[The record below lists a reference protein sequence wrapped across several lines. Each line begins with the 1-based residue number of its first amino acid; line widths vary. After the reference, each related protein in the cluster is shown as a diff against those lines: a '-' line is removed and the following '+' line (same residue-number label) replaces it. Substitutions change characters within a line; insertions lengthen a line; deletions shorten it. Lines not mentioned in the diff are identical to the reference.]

1 MSLRSDKTTKPA
13 PAREAGE
20 IEKFRL
26 LRYFAVAGLVS
37 FLIVGLLAYLIQARE
52 YDFFADVQDKQ
63 AKFFQEVQ
71 ADLAAKTEQV
81 ARNTLVS
88 AQEAANLNLTQLF
101 ANALWES
108 DFAPFAARVQ
118 SLPVAPCRAIGEA
131 RTLAGNETPKAREQC
146 FAALGQK
153 IRALPGFTALDQRTA
168 ALMKHSSVFKIKVYD
183 MRGLTIYSSEHG
195 HIGEDK
201 AGNAGWRAAATGEAA
216 SELTHRDH
224 FSAFEGMV
232 ENRDILSSY
241 VPVRRAGATQVVGVF
256 EIYTDVTPFLAQL
269 KSNSGQLAGIVAN
282 NQAKTE
288 STSARNAALVA
299 ASSDQFLGILWTL
312 LVLLFAALLF
322 IVKRGQTIIDA
333 QAQAREQS
341 TARERLWHREK
352 MSAMATMAANVSHE
366 VGNASTVIAC
376 LADGLAERTD
386 LAQDAD
392 APRQILEQSRRILT
406 MSRQITA
413 FATAGGENH
422 EPTDVNTLIEAVCY
436 FFSFDRRFRSRPI
449 EFHPG
454 APLPACELVPD
465 HLKEVLM
472 NLLPTRRGRVIVESR
487 GSEGG
492 VVIRIDSEAPAENPS
507 QREHAV
513 LAETQFEIAR
523 KRVADMGGALIGNGA
538 NGGRIEIVLPACP
551 PQAGRESPA
560 A

>member
-1 MSLRSDKTTKPA
+1 MSLHSDTATKHD
-13 PAREAGE
+13 PAREAGQ

-26 LRYFAVAGLVS
+26 LRYFAIAGLAS

-63 AKFFQEVQ
+63 AGFFQGVQ
-71 ADLAAKTEQV
+71 VDLSAKTEQV

-108 DFAPFAARVQ
+108 DFAPFVARVE
-118 SLPVAPCRAIGEA
+118 SLPVDQCRTIDEA
-131 RTLAGNETPKAREQC
+131 RTLTAGATPKAREQC
-146 FAALGQK
+146 FAALGKK
-153 IRALPGFTALDQRTA
+153 IRALPGFVALDQRTA
-168 ALMKHSSVFKIKVYD
+168 ALMRHSAVFKIKVYD

-201 AGNAGWRAAATGEAA
+201 GGNAGWRAAATGEAA

-269 KSNSGQLAGIVAN
+269 KSSSGQLAGVVAN
-282 NQAKTE
+282 NQAKIE

-299 ASSDQFLGILWTL
+299 SSSDLYLGIFWAL
-312 LVLLFAALLF
+312 LALLFAALLY

-333 QAQAREQS
+333 QAHAREQS
-341 TARERLWHREK
+341 AARERLWHREK

-366 VGNASTVIAC
+366 VGNASTVIAS
-376 LADGLAERTD
+376 LAGVLAERTD

-422 EPTDVNTLIEAVCY
+422 ELTDVNALIEAVCY

-487 GSEGG
+487 ASEGG
-492 VVIRIDSEAPAENPS
+492 VAIRIDSGATTENPP
-507 QREHAV
+507 QREHAA

-523 KRVADMGGALIGNGA
+523 KRVADMGGELLGNGA
-538 NGGRIEIVLPACP
+538 NGGRIEILLPACP
-551 PQAGRESPA
+551 PRAGRANTA